1 MRVGNLSG
9 RLTLFTE
16 RGAVDVAQTSDG
28 LFGSDPQ
35 AVYAR
40 WDEFRSWAAQHRDAA
55 GTGFS
60 PADLGAPSPRPPQ
73 IFGIGANYRDH
84 IAEGEHLGMNIKLPD
99 YPPVFTKFLSS
110 FTGPVGQIALPS
122 ATVDWEAELVV
133 IIGKEAHDLD
143 STQNGWDYV
152 AGLTVGQ
159 DLSDRVV
166 QLRDQIPQLSLGKSF
181 PGFSPTGPW
190 LVTPD
195 EFANPDD
202 LELGCAVN
210 GHTKQKGRTGDLHFS
225 VPALIAELSAVVVL
239 YPGDVIFTG
248 TPSGVGFT
256 QRPPVYLAAGD
267 ELVTTIEGIG
277 EMRHTFNTA

>member
-1 MRVGNLSG
+1 MRVGNLSD

-16 RGAVDVAQTSDG
+16 RGAVDVEQASDG
-28 LFGSDPQ
+28 LFGPDPQ

-40 WDEFRSWAAQHRDAA
+40 WDEFRCWGAQHRDASGA
-55 GTGFS
+55 EFS

-84 IAEGEHLGMNIKLPD
+84 IAEGEHLNMNIKLPE

-110 FTGPVGQIALPS
+110 FTGPHGQIPLPS

-133 IIGKEAHDLD
+133 VIGKEAHDLD
-143 STQNGWDYV
+143 STENGWDYV

-202 LELGCAVN
+202 VELGCAVN
-210 GHTKQKGRTGDLHFS
+210 GDTKQKGRTSDLHFS
-225 VPALIAELSAVVVL
+225 VPALIAELSTVVVL

-256 QRPPVYLAAGD
+256 RTPPVYLAAGD

-277 EMRHTFNTA
+277 EMRHTFVTA